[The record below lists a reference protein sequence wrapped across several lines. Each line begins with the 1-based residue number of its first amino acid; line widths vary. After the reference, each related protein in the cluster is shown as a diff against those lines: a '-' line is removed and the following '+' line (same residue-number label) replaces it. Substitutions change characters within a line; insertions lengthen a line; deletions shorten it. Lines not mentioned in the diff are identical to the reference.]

1 MIVPSVPTTS
11 EMTERISSPMYPRN
25 ASIAFSEICI
35 SSSGSGTKNVCSTFA
50 ACAATR
56 PPIPSASNAA
66 NAPMFLIRMFMT
78 LKTVPFREFKHST
91 GNWRETNPQIF
102 GKY

>member
-11 EMTERISSPMYPRN
+11 EMAERISSPMFPRY

-35 SSSGSGTKNVCSTFA
+35 SSSGNGTKNVCSTFA
-50 ACAATR
+50 ACAAIG
-56 PPIPSASNAA
+56 PPAPSAQTAA
-66 NAPMFLIRMFMT
+66 NAHFLIVRMFMA
-78 LKTVPFREFKHST
+78 LKTVLFREFKHST
-91 GNWRETNPQIF
+91 VRWREARPQIF